1 MRQNDANGHVS
12 GASPRPGGERG
23 ASPTS

>member
-12 GASPRPGGERG
+12 GASSRPGGERG